1 MTIPPISE
9 ATIRHHATSSSFDR
23 GEDYYERGCVTDLV
37 QRGNLVQAEVEGSEA
52 TPYRVTLQFD
62 AGGITS
68 AQCTCPYNFEGW
80 CKHIVAAALTCVRQP
95 DRLETRPTLVQLLD
109 RLDAVQTQRLVQAI
123 VEEHPE
129 LIELVDRQV
138 MLMTNPAPPKQTA
151 KSRRS
156 TVDVVPYRR
165 QVKQILREAVRAME
179 DGYEEDPITE
189 ELQEVIDKAL
199 AFARNGDGE
208 SAIAILDAITS
219 ACVADWDD
227 IIDYGGDSFPIVEA
241 LNEAWTE
248 AILSTEISEPQAIDL
263 RVMLENW
270 QDELDGDFAMSLAA
284 LAQGW
289 DDPELQR
296 VFQGNYYANPDRLN
310 SDFSEF
316 LALIRLQILDRQE
329 RQTEYLNLARAE
341 GLTQQYLTRLAEI
354 GEIEAV
360 MAAAPTEL
368 GTAEEAFAVAKTLRS
383 GNHLPEALSIAQAG
397 LSLPGH
403 CRYDLASWTSE
414 LAEGLGDP
422 DLALKACILAFE
434 TRPSFAD
441 YRRVQQLA
449 GNRWDQIKLDLLK
462 ALRQYREWG
471 ADQAKVDIFLHENLL
486 DDAIATVRSD
496 NYYHSDL
503 LLRVMQAT
511 LAYRPDWVIEAA
523 RNRAEPIMD
532 QGKADRYDNA
542 VQWLQQVKAAYL
554 QSGQEAA
561 WTAYFSQLQ
570 TTHSR
575 KRKLMELFKPLR

>member
-23 GEDYYERGCVTDLV
+23 GEDYYERECVTDLV
-37 QRGNLVQAEVEGSEA
+37 QRGNLIQAEVEGSEA

-62 AGGITS
+62 SGGITS
-68 AQCTCPYNFEGW
+68 AWCTCPYDFEGW

-123 VEEHPE
+123 VEAQPE
-129 LIELVDRQV
+129 LIEFVDRQV
-138 MLMTNPAPPKQTA
+138 LLMTNPAPPKQAA
-151 KSRRS
+151 KPRRT
-156 TVDVVPYRR
+156 TVDVAPFRR
-165 QVKQILREAVRAME
+165 QVKQILREGVRAME
-179 DGYEEDPITE
+179 EGYEEDPITD
-189 ELQEVIDKAL
+189 ELQEVIDKAQG
-199 AFARNGDGE
+199 FARNGDGE

-219 ACVADWDD
+219 ACVAEWDD

-263 RVMLENW
+263 RVMLETW
-270 QDELDGDFAMSLAA
+270 QDELNGDFAMSLAA

-296 VFQGNYYANPDRLN
+296 AMQGNGYSDPDRLN
-310 SDFSEF
+310 PPFAQS

-329 RQTEYLNLARAE
+329 RQAEYLNLARAE
-341 GLTQQYLTRLAEI
+341 GLTLQYLTRLAEI
-354 GEIEAV
+354 GEVEAA
-360 MAAAPTEL
+360 MAAAPTQMS
-368 GTAEEAFAVAKTLRS
+368 TAEEAFALAKTLRTD
-383 GNHLPEALSIAQAG
+383 NHLAEALSIAQAG

-422 DLALKACILAFE
+422 DLALDASMLAFK

-441 YRRVQQLA
+441 YQRVRQLA
-449 GNRWDQIKLDLLK
+449 GDEWDQIKLDLLK
-462 ALRQYREWG
+462 TLRQDREWG
-471 ADQAKVDIFLHENLL
+471 AEQAKVDIFLHENLL
-486 DDAIATVRSD
+486 DDAIQTVRSD
-496 NYYHSDL
+496 NYYRSEL
-503 LLRVMQAT
+503 VLRVMQA
-511 LAYRPDWVIEAA
+511 AVAHRPDWVIEAA
-523 RNRAEPIMD
+523 RKRAEPIME
-532 QGKADRYDNA
+532 QGKADRYSDA

-554 QSGQEAA
+554 QSGQESA
-561 WTAYFSQLQ
+561 WTSYFSQLQ
-570 TTHSR
+570 TQHTR
-575 KRKLMELFKPLR
+575 KRKLMELFKQLR